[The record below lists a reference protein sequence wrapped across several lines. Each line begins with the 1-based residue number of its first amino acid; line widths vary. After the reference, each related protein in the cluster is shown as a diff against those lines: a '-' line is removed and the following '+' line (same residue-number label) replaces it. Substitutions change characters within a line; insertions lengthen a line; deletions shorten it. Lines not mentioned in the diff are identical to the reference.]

1 MKRTFIFAAA
11 VVVAAV
17 LLTSCATQPYPDEF
31 GFQSR
36 VILSGH
42 TEAVLD
48 IEISENG
55 KYLVSAGMDDK
66 AILWDAENLQQ
77 IKELEVHPDD
87 IFSVAIHTGI
97 GKLATGG
104 RDGVIR
110 VFDIESGNRIG
121 LLRGHV
127 EEIYSLEVTPDGKK
141 LLSAG
146 KDKTVRVWD
155 TETGE
160 LLHVFQ
166 GHTAAVNA
174 LAIEPDGSR
183 VISVSGDGSLR
194 TWYLD
199 EMYVP
204 GFTKKISKNNMISI
218 ALTEDGKMLAYTGL
232 VMTYDS
238 STEKWSKKYPV
249 FTAELEENGL
259 ENIQRSDQ
267 HKNYVWGLAWSPDGS
282 TIVSGGV
289 DRRIFFND
297 FKNEMRQRI
306 VSPSKSVWDV
316 EYSPDGTRVFA
327 GTSTG
332 DIVVFEK

>member
-1 MKRTFIFAAA
+1 
-11 VVVAAV
+11 
-17 LLTSCATQPYPDEF
+17 
-31 GFQSR
+31 
-36 VILSGH
+36 
-42 TEAVLD
+42 
-48 IEISENG
+48 
-55 KYLVSAGMDDK
+55 
-66 AILWDAENLQQ
+66 NLQQ

-110 VFDIESGNRIG
+110 IFDIESGNRIG

-238 STEKWSKKYPV
+238 STEM
-249 FTAELEENGL
+249 E
-259 ENIQRSDQ
+259 
-267 HKNYVWGLAWSPDGS
+267 
-282 TIVSGGV
+282 
-289 DRRIFFND
+289 
-297 FKNEMRQRI
+297 
-306 VSPSKSVWDV
+306 
-316 EYSPDGTRVFA
+316 
-327 GTSTG
+327 
-332 DIVVFEK
+332 